1 MRIKHY
7 GRFFTSML
15 ILALALSAIGMM
27 VYRTWYLKETAYEVN
42 FDTLNIDKTYQAVI
56 FRRETLVRS
65 NVGGTAAYATEDG
78 SRIKRGEKI
87 MEIQSDGQTA
97 SALESSEA
105 LTSVKIDEMLTVDIE
120 NLNKE
125 IEALDKMIH
134 QESALQNF
142 ERVAELKQDLML
154 KLDKKVKL
162 QDDKSLLRKGAS
174 SFKQAYVGSLEAVE
188 GELVEFF
195 SQDAGI
201 VSFRTDAL
209 EQTLTLENLYTID
222 YQKLMSNKSVTLRD
236 LTTELVTPG
245 SIVYRLVD
253 PSTWFI
259 AAQITK
265 EEIDL
270 YEKDK
275 VLDVEFDGK
284 KIVGSVADVFE
295 SGGNG
300 ILVIKINELHPDF
313 YTKRFV
319 EARVVRE
326 NFQGL
331 KVRKSSIVTRDNVTG
346 VFVLDIDHRALF
358 RPVKILGYDEDFAI
372 VKDGYL
378 SVEVDGALTRVK
390 TLEARNLVLIDPT
403 GVKPGDKFEQ
413 R

>member
-154 KLDKKVKL
+154 KLDKKIKL

-195 SQDAGI
+195 SQEAGI

-209 EQTLTLENLYTID
+209 EQTLTLENLYTLD
-222 YQKLMSNKSVTLRD
+222 YQKLMSNKSVTLQD
-236 LTTELVTPG
+236 LTTALVTPG

-253 PSTWFI
+253 PSIWFI

-346 VFVLDIDHRALF
+346 VFVLDIDHRAIF

-378 SVEVDGALTRVK
+378 SVEVDGTLTRVK
-390 TLEARNLVLIDPT
+390 TLEVRNLVLIDPT

>member
-7 GRFFTSML
+7 GRFFMSML

-27 VYRTWYLKETAYEVN
+27 VYRVWFLKETAYEVTY
-42 FDTLNIDKTYQAVI
+42 DTLHIDKNYAAVI

-65 NVGGTAAYATEDG
+65 NVGGAAAYAAQDG

-97 SALESSEA
+97 TAVPTSDT
-105 LTSVKIDEMLTVDIE
+105 LTSIKIDEMLTVDLE
-120 NLNKE
+120 KVNTE
-125 IEALDKMIH
+125 IQQLEKQIHEA
-134 QESALQNF
+134 SSGQNF
-142 ERVAELKQDLML
+142 ERVSELKRDLML
-154 KLDKKVKL
+154 KLDKRVKL
-162 QDDKSLLRKGAS
+162 LDDKSLLRKGAS
-174 SFKQAYVGSLEAVE
+174 SFKQAYVGSLEAPE

-201 VSFRTDAL
+201 VSYSSDGL
-209 EQTLTLENLYTID
+209 EQTLTIENLYTLD
-222 YQKLMSNKSVTLRD
+222 YEKLMNGAAAVQKDMVAAT
-236 LTTELVTPG
+236 VAPG
-245 SIVYRLVD
+245 SMVYRLID
-253 PSTWFI
+253 PSVWFL
-259 AAQITK
+259 AAKIEK

-275 VLDVEFDGK
+275 MLEVEFDQTK
-284 KIVGSVADVFE
+284 VMGSVADVFE
-295 SGGNG
+295 SGGKG
-300 ILVIKINELHPDF
+300 ILVIKVNELHPAF

-319 EARVVRE
+319 DVRIVRE

-331 KVRKSSIVTRDNVTG
+331 KVRKSSIVTLEGTTG

-358 RPVKILGYDEDFAI
+358 RPVKVLGYNEDFAI

-378 SVEVDGALTRVK
+378 TVTAESGPQRVK
-390 TLEARNLVLIDPT
+390 TLEVRNLVLIDPA
-403 GVKPGDKFEQ
+403 GVRPGDKFEQ

>member
-7 GRFFTSML
+7 GRFFMSML

-65 NVGGTAAYATEDG
+65 NVGGTAAYATEEG
-78 SRIKRGEKI
+78 SRIKRGEKV

-125 IEALDKMIH
+125 IEALDSLIH
-134 QESALQNF
+134 QEAALQNF
-142 ERVAELKQDLML
+142 ERVGELKQDLML
-154 KLDKKVKL
+154 KLDKKMKL
-162 QDDKSLLRKGAS
+162 LDDKSLLRKGAS

-195 SQDAGI
+195 SQDTGI
-201 VSFRTDAL
+201 VSYKSDAL
-209 EQTLTLENLYTID
+209 EQTLTIENLYTID
-222 YQKLMSNKSVTLRD
+222 YQKLFSETDVTLRD
-236 LTTELVTPG
+236 LTTELVAPG

-259 AAQITK
+259 AAQILK

-275 VLDVEFDGK
+275 VLDVEFEGK

-295 SGGNG
+295 NGGNG
-300 ILVIKINELHPDF
+300 ILVVKINELHPDF

-319 EARVVRE
+319 DTRIIRE

-331 KVRKSSIVTRDNVTG
+331 KVRKSSIVTLDNVTG

-358 RPVKILGYDEDFAI
+358 RPVKILGYNEDFAI

-378 SVEVDGALTRVK
+378 SVEVDGALARVK
-390 TLEARNLVLIDPT
+390 TLEARNLVLIDPA